1 MGRRR
6 ASIDWC
12 PASPPCTHTHIDSP
26 FLPCRATLFFQP
38 SSTFFLPRFPIFQPR
53 VIPFLLFLFA
63 RPSYFSFGREPRF
76 SALHLSPT
84 SVFAWNRRFYASCT
98 PPVSVCLSLPRT
110 RFVSK
115 RRSSPIHRRRTTNF
129 FAHLLRVPSIPV
141 YSEFLLQTVRHIVS
155 FELFLPRTFAS
166 LILSLFSL
174 CSPPL
179 FPFVHALNRLF
190 AL

>member
-98 PPVSVCLSLPRT
+98 PRLCLSFSSSYSLRFQTSFLSCPPTSNDQFFRSFVTSSKYSSIFRISPSDSQTHCQFRAFPSTNICKFDLVSVLSLLSTSFSLRT
-110 RFVSK
+110 R
-115 RRSSPIHRRRTTNF
+115 
-129 FAHLLRVPSIPV
+129 A
-141 YSEFLLQTVRHIVS
+141 
-155 FELFLPRTFAS
+155 
-166 LILSLFSL
+166 
-174 CSPPL
+174 
-179 FPFVHALNRLF
+179 
-190 AL
+190 

>member
-53 VIPFLLFLFA
+53 VIPFLLFHFA

-76 SALHLSPT
+76 SALRLSPT
-84 SVFAWNRRFYASCT
+84 SVFAWNRRFYASCI
-98 PPVSVCLSLPRT
+98 PQSLSVL
-110 RFVSK
+110 
-115 RRSSPIHRRRTTNF
+115 
-129 FAHLLRVPSIPV
+129 
-141 YSEFLLQTVRHIVS
+141 
-155 FELFLPRTFAS
+155 LFLVLASFPNVVPLLSTDVERPIFS
-166 LILSLFSL
+166 LICYQFQVSQYIQNFYFRESDTLSVSSFSFDEH
-174 CSPPL
+174 SQ
-179 FPFVHALNRLF
+179 V
-190 AL
+190 